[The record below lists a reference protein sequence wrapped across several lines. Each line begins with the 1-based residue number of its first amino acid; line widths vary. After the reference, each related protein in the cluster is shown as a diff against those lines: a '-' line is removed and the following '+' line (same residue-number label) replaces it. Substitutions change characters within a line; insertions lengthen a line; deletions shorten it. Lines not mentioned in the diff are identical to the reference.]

1 MKSTDLICG
10 NDSNEEFEEL
20 RALIVK
26 CRGNQRAMATDL
38 DVSTDQVKKKLKE
51 HGLHEACVQEAL
63 DSKLRFR
70 LPID

>member
-1 MKSTDLICG
+1 MKSNGLICG

-20 RALIVK
+20 RALIVR
-26 CRGNQRAMATDL
+26 CRGNQRAMAIDL
-38 DVSTDQVKKKLKE
+38 GASTDQVKKKLKE
-51 HGLHEACVQEAL
+51 HGLHEVCVQEAL